1 MSATPQSTSEAQSTD
16 STQANVALL
25 QAIAGE
31 LDDDPED
38 LDLFEHE
45 VSGDLFAAVA
55 DGYQKA
61 SLTGS
66 GLEVSHVAPAE
77 VNPNRLESVDHIE
90 PDEGEDVEGTTD
102 NLSFAG
108 D

>member
-1 MSATPQSTSEAQSTD
+1 MQASIQSTTAETSTG
-16 STQANVALL
+16 STQTNTALL

-31 LDDDPED
+31 LDDDPEN

-45 VSGDLFAAVA
+45 ISGALYASVA

-61 SLTGS
+61 SIGNT

-77 VNPNRLESVDHIE
+77 VDPNRLESVGHIE
-90 PDEGEDVEGTTD
+90 PDEGGDVEGTTD
-102 NLSFAG
+102 SLSFAG